1 MSNDYVVTSKEVRPE
16 FTAELLYDYSPDNPR
31 ASGTQVTGIYLWN
44 DKHDDLSDSRDI
56 RSYEDAIHEL
66 YQNVYPELVDC
77 LLEDEPPQ
85 EVLDLIEQTPYPG
98 TIRWLK
104 VIDARTETR
113 LIPMPYPDTE
123 DPMGGVAFIS
133 DEKLQEEGF
142 TREEGEILIEND
154 LLELEQY
161 ITGNVYVLKIQR
173 DGEDEYYGGIYPT
186 AQTDKKAGRLT
197 LVENTHIPS
206 DEDLDDYL
214 LEIGQEMG
222 ISPEDK
228 LLVRAAS
235 WA

>member
-16 FTAELLYDYSPDNPR
+16 FTAKLLYDESPDNPR
-31 ASGTQVTGIYLWN
+31 ERGTQVTGIYFWN
-44 DKHDDLSDSRDI
+44 DKHEKLSDSRDI
-56 RSYEDAIHEL
+56 RSYDEALREL
-66 YQNVYPELVDC
+66 YQKVYPELVDS
-77 LLEDEPPQ
+77 LLEGESPQ
-85 EVLDLIEQTPYPG
+85 EVLDLIDQTPYPG

-113 LIPMPYPDTE
+113 LIPIPYPDTG
-123 DPMGGVAFIS
+123 DPISGVAFIS

-142 TREEGEILIEND
+142 TREEGEILIENN

-161 ITGNVYVLKIQR
+161 MNGNVYLMKIQR
-173 DGEDEYYGGIYPT
+173 DGEDECIGDIYPT

-197 LVENTHIPS
+197 LVENTHIPR

-214 LEIGQEMG
+214 LEMA
-222 ISPEDK
+222 ISAGDK